1 MLGRAS
7 KEETALTVMAVSH
20 VAVGVRDMERA
31 LRFYRDVIGLRVRA
45 DLIEEIPAF
54 EGNPAR
60 KRRGVYLCW
69 SEGPRESFL
78 VLDQQQDPFGE
89 PARVFQVGIHH
100 FGFWVDDVDGIAER
114 ARSAGFRLLTR
125 PGIGDTKTYGEP
137 PGGKVKSCFLLD
149 PDGNCVQVDQ
159 RL

>member
-1 MLGRAS
+1 MAIQ
-7 KEETALTVMAVSH
+7 AVSH
-20 VAVGVRDMERA
+20 VAVGVREMERA
-31 LRFYRDVIGLRVRA
+31 LLFYRDVIGLRVRA
-45 DLIEEIPAF
+45 DLIEEIPAMGG
-54 EGNPAR
+54 EPAR

-78 VLDQQQDPFGE
+78 VLDQQLTTPPYGE
-89 PARVFQVGIHH
+89 PARIFQVGIHH
-100 FGFWVDDVDGIAER
+100 FGFWVDDVDAIAER
-114 ARSAGFRLLTR
+114 ARAGGFRLVTQ

-137 PGGKVKSCFLLD
+137 PGGKVKTCFLLD

>member
-1 MLGRAS
+1 MAV
-7 KEETALTVMAVSH
+7 KAVSH
-20 VAVGVRDMERA
+20 VAVGVRDMERS

-45 DLIEEIPAF
+45 DLIEEIPSMDGQ
-54 EGNPAR
+54 EPR

-78 VLDQQQDPFGE
+78 VLDQQLTPAPWGE
-89 PARVFQVGIHH
+89 PARIFQVAIHH
-100 FGFWVDDVDGIAER
+100 FGFWVDDVDAIAAR
-114 ARSAGFRLLTR
+114 ARAGGFHLVTE
-125 PGIGDTKTYGEP
+125 PGNGDTATYGEP
-137 PGGKVKSCFLLD
+137 PGGKVRSCFLLD

>member
-1 MLGRAS
+1 MAI
-7 KEETALTVMAVSH
+7 KAVSH

-45 DLIEEIPAF
+45 DLMEDLPPMD
-54 EGNPAR
+54 GKPAR

-69 SEGPRESFL
+69 SEGPEESFL
-78 VLDQQQDPFGE
+78 VLDQQDEPYGE

-100 FGFWVDDVDGIAER
+100 FGFWVDDVDAIAGR
-114 ARSAGFRLLTR
+114 AQAAGFRLMTQ

-137 PGGKVKSCFLLD
+137 PGGKVKACFMLD

-159 RL
+159 RM